1 MCGYGCQMSTKD
13 DVKEDLAAAYPRL
26 TRPDV
31 EQVVT
36 LLAQAP
42 AADSGASIATAL
54 KPLLPESAERLGGL
68 SAGDVT
74 EYLRV
79 LQGAGTVALQSW
91 KDETGSGPGI
101 EQIHSF
107 IDNVES

>member
-1 MCGYGCQMSTKD
+1 M
-13 DVKEDLAAAYPRL
+13 
-26 TRPDV
+26 
-31 EQVVT
+31 
-36 LLAQAP
+36 
-42 AADSGASIATAL
+42 
-54 KPLLPESAERLGGL
+54 KPMRPESAERLDAL

-79 LQGAGTVALQSW
+79 LQGAGTVALKLWENPS
-91 KDETGSGPGI
+91 GSGPGI